1 MHDGFEAIP
10 AAERLETPLLGD
22 DFHPPTNTENGKR
35 FNLSRISAILNE
47 LKIGKVSIT
56 KEHPVS
62 VSIRLVTTPELVFLD
77 SVCMLKTNP
86 RVVRGSFQLQQVLC
100 IATLFC
106 GSADRVQSGA
116 DA

>member
-10 AAERLETPLLGD
+10 AAERLETPLPGD

-62 VSIRLVTTPELVFLD
+62 VSIRLVTTPELVFLKLCLHAENKPQSSTGLIPTPTGSLHCD
-77 SVCMLKTNP
+77 SIL
-86 RVVRGSFQLQQVLC
+86 RFS
-100 IATLFC
+100 
-106 GSADRVQSGA
+106 
-116 DA
+116 